1 MHPPKQYVN
10 DRTMGCFSC
19 RSEKYLAHLFGCI
32 QLVDWT
38 GLDWTGILVFAS
50 DRHARAKYTLG
61 MRTICMLQARGEI
74 SVWAAKWIRVGA
86 QRTIQWLKAVLTV
99 LYVNKSLSHSLSL
112 HRLHLLGLICVCMTQ
127 LHAVLIACL

>member
-1 MHPPKQYVN
+1 MIDDGMVVHPPKQYVN

-61 MRTICMLQARGEI
+61 MRTICMHVEKLVCGLQNG
-74 SVWAAKWIRVGA
+74 SVWE
-86 QRTIQWLKAVLTV
+86 LKGQ
-99 LYVNKSLSHSLSL
+99 SS
-112 HRLHLLGLICVCMTQ
+112 G
-127 LHAVLIACL
+127 